1 MKKHFKCK
9 DFSLTVFCEDT
20 DFQGIVY
27 HANYLKYFER
37 ARTQFLIDQ
46 DISQILLEASK
57 LAFVVRDINLR
68 FISPAKLE
76 DKLIV
81 NSSVQFISKARLLFS
96 QQIIQL
102 NNDTIICRGEVEVCF
117 VDLLKNKPRSFP
129 ERLLKIF
136 NG

>member
-81 NSSVQFISKARLLFS
+81 RSSVQFISKARLLFS

-117 VDLLKNKPRSFP
+117 VDLIKNKPRSFP

-136 NG
+136 

>member
-81 NSSVQFISKARLLFS
+81 RSSVQFISKARLLFS
-96 QQIIQL
+96 QQLSLIHI
-102 NNDTIICRGEVEVCF
+102 
-117 VDLLKNKPRSFP
+117 
-129 ERLLKIF
+129 
-136 NG
+136 

>member
-117 VDLLKNKPRSFP
+117 VDLIKNKPRSFP

-136 NG
+136 

>member
-81 NSSVQFISKARLLFS
+81 RSSVQFISKSRLLFS

-117 VDLLKNKPRSFP
+117 VDLIKNKPRSFP

-136 NG
+136 

>member
-81 NSSVQFISKARLLFS
+81 RSSVQFISKARLLFS

-117 VDLLKNKPRSFP
+117 VDLVKNKPRSFP

-136 NG
+136 